1 MERIAQCH
9 CGSLRATV
17 NGEPDFVNVC
27 HCKAC
32 QRRTGAVFHS
42 GAYYRKAQIRAE
54 GPSKVYVRTGHS
66 GGRLRFNFCPNCGSS
81 VYWDA
86 DVRPDHYGVA
96 VGAFADP
103 KFPQPTVSIW
113 EEAKHPWVVLPG
125 DVEHFRQ
132 SRQIK

>member
-1 MERIAQCH
+1 MERIARCH

-17 NGEPDFVNVC
+17 KGDPDFVNVC

-32 QRRTGAVFHS
+32 QRRTGALFHA
-42 GAYYRKAQIRAE
+42 GAYYKKALVRAE
-54 GPSKVYVRTGHS
+54 GPSKVYVRSGHS
-66 GGRLRFNFCPNCGSS
+66 GGSLRFNFCPNCGSS

-103 KFPQPTVSIW
+103 GFPQPTVSIW
-113 EEAKHPWVVLPG
+113 EEAKHPWVVMPG

-132 SRQIK
+132 GRQFK